1 MPHSLIG
8 HVCNSPV
15 RCADVTY
22 MRKAISMVGAAL
34 VLAAGSIAVSQA
46 TSDAQAE
53 PNVRYVVSADAPLS
67 FDINYVISSPAD
79 LQAFNADS
87 SAYSTRGSFVT
98 PWEATATLADPQW
111 AYISVARAGH
121 AMEAPPNA
129 HCEIWVDGQL
139 AVQNTGPTT
148 AFCQLSRW

>member
-1 MPHSLIG
+1 
-8 HVCNSPV
+8 
-15 RCADVTY
+15 
-22 MRKAISMVGAAL
+22 MRKATSMVGAAL
-34 VLAAGSIAVSQA
+34 VLAAASIAVSQGTA
-46 TSDAQAE
+46 DAQPPAPAG

-67 FDINYVISSPAD
+67 FDINYVISSPAN
-79 LQAFNADS
+79 LQAFNADA

>member
-1 MPHSLIG
+1 MT
-8 HVCNSPV
+8 N
-15 RCADVTY
+15 
-22 MRKAISMVGAAL
+22 MRKATSMVGAAL

-46 TSDAQAE
+46 TADAQDG

-67 FDINYVISSPAD
+67 FDINYVTSSPAD
-79 LQAFNADS
+79 LQAFNSDA
-87 SAYSTRGSFVT
+87 SAYSTRGSFVA

-148 AFCQLSRW
+148 AFCQLSQW